1 MYLLLIAANNIK
13 DLHSFDRALSPE
25 VVPEVFHHLE
35 LQIDDHIKDSL

>member
-1 MYLLLIAANNIK
+1 MAAISIK
-13 DLHSFDRALSPE
+13 GLHSFDRALGPE